1 MLFKGL
7 PRVLQHYSSKASIR
21 GCSAFFMVY
30 LSHLYLTTGKTIAL
44 TICIAF
50 VPRSKRLLI
59 SCLQSPSPV
68 ILEPKKIKPVPA
80 PMFSFSICHEV
91 LGLDARV
98 LVWGMSSF
106 KPAFS
111 LYSFTLI
118 KRLFSC
124 LFCCFLFFLTHKQR
138 HFLKFSTCFPP
149 QD

>member
-1 MLFKGL
+1 
-7 PRVLQHYSSKASIR
+7 
-21 GCSAFFMVY
+21 MVY

-149 QD
+149 QTNISSSSVSAPHLGKWLLRLFAQR